1 MLHIAIDA
9 GHYKG
14 TPGRRCLAAL
24 DPSETREWELNRRV
38 ADKLEERLERYDCEV
53 IRVDDKTGET
63 LLDLPERVQAANG
76 WPADVYLSIHHN
88 AGINGG
94 SGGGCVVYTA
104 PGCQAKSKALQKAA
118 YSAVVSRTGL
128 AGNRATP
135 MAESRLYV
143 LQRTAMPA
151 ILIECGFM
159 DSATDVPVILGP
171 YFAEQVAEGLLA
183 ALAEVF
189 GLKEREEEKQ
199 RMKYTKSGNTHIV
212 EIPAKDFAVRL
223 VDRAKKSA
231 YSGNFCN
238 AGFFGNYNE
247 GKDVFTLP
255 VGHTVSTFEAASK
268 WAKHYCEE
276 RGKLTDG
283 RLIYAEPGRTE
294 TTLFIRGG
302 KADMGEVSAPP
313 EGCAYAIA
321 GVPVLRQGRAVSW
334 VEARAQGWEASSLY
348 ATWHIFA
355 GYGKDRSKVTVVALK
370 TTTGNLISSGEGA
383 KKLAALGLTDAI
395 KLDGGGSTILKVSG
409 KTPVS
414 TAGNRRI
421 CTVLTFGGNPYPAPT
436 RTLTKG
442 KRGEDVKWLQ
452 WELNDRGFSCAVDGS
467 FGPGTKEALMAY
479 QVSAGLTPD
488 GSCGPAT
495 RKKLNDCTQNCTR

>member
-1 MLHIAIDA
+1 MLKIAIDA

-38 ADKLEERLERYDCEV
+38 ADKLEALLAGYDCQV
-53 IRVDDKTGET
+53 LRVDDRTGDR
-63 LLDLPERVQAANG
+63 LLGLGDRVAAANG

-104 PGCQAKSKALQKAA
+104 PGCQAKSKALQKAV
-118 YSAVVSRTGL
+118 YGAVVSRTGMV
-128 AGNRATP
+128 GNRATT

-143 LQRTAMPA
+143 LQRTKMPA

-159 DSATDVPVILGP
+159 DSKTDVPVILGP
-171 YFAEQVAEGLLA
+171 YFGSQVADGLLA
-183 ALAEVF
+183 ALVEVF
-189 GLKEREEEKQ
+189 NLSERKEVRE
-199 RMKYTKSGNTHIV
+199 RMRYTKRGNTHVV
-212 EIPAKDFAVRL
+212 EVPVRDFAVRL

-231 YSGNFCN
+231 YSGNYCN

-247 GKDVFTLP
+247 GRDKFTLP
-255 VGHTVSTFEAASK
+255 VGHTVAAMDTDNK
-268 WAKHYCEE
+268 WVNHYCAQ
-276 RGKLTDG
+276 RGKVSGGKLV
-283 RLIYAEPGRTE
+283 YAEPGRTE
-294 TTLFIRGG
+294 TTLFVRGNV
-302 KADMGEVSAPP
+302 ADMGELSAPP

-321 GVPVLRQGRAVSW
+321 GVPVLRQGKAVSW
-334 VEARAQGWEASSLY
+334 ATAKAQGWDASSLY

-355 GYGKDRSKVTVVALK
+355 GYGQDRSRVTVVALR

-383 KKLAALGLTDAI
+383 KKLAALGLREAI
-395 KLDGGGSTILKVSG
+395 KLDGGGSTILRVGG
-409 KTPVS
+409 KTPVC

-421 CTVLTFGGNPYPAPT
+421 CTVLTFGGNPYAVPT
-436 RTLTKG
+436 KTLAKG
-442 KRGEDVKWLQ
+442 NRGEGVRWLQ
-452 WELNDRGFSCAVDGS
+452 WELNDRGFPCSVDGS

-479 QVSAGLTPD
+479 QVSAGLAPD

-495 RKKLNDCTQNCTR
+495 RKALMG

>member
-24 DPSETREWELNRRV
+24 DPAQTGEWELNRRV
-38 ADKLEERLERYDCEV
+38 ADKLEERLERYDCQV

-88 AGINGG
+88 AGIRGG

-104 PGCQAKSKALQKAA
+104 PGCQAKTKALQKAV
-118 YSAVVSRTGL
+118 YGAVVSRTGL
-128 AGNRATP
+128 VGNRATP

-159 DSATDVPVILGP
+159 DSSTDVPVILGP
-171 YFAEQVAEGLLA
+171 YFGSQVSDGLLA
-183 ALAEVF
+183 ALVEVF
-189 GLKEREEEKQ
+189 NLSERKEVRE
-199 RMKYTKSGNTHIV
+199 RMSYTKRGGAHIV
-212 EIPAKDFAVRL
+212 EVPVKDFAVRL
-223 VDRAKKSA
+223 VDKAKKSA
-231 YSGNFCN
+231 YSGNYCN

-247 GKDVFTLP
+247 GRDKFTLP
-255 VGHTVSTFEAASK
+255 VGHTVAAMETDNK
-268 WAKHYCEE
+268 WVNHYCAQ
-276 RGKLTDG
+276 RGKVSGGKLV
-283 RLIYAEPGRTE
+283 YAELGRTE
-294 TTLFIRGG
+294 TTLFVRGNL
-302 KADMGEVSAPP
+302 ADMGEVSAPP

-321 GVPVLRQGRAVSW
+321 GVPVLRQGKAVSW
-334 VEARAQGWEASSLY
+334 ATAKAQGWEASSLY

-355 GYGKDRSKVTVVALK
+355 GYGQDRNKITVVALK

-383 KKLAALGLTDAI
+383 KKLLALGLREAI
-395 KLDGGGSTILKVSG
+395 KLDGGGSTILRAGG
-409 KTPVS
+409 KTPVC

-421 CTVLTFGGNPYPAPT
+421 CTVLTFGGNPYTAPT
-436 RTLTKG
+436 KALVKG
-442 KRGEDVKWLQ
+442 NRGEGVRWLQ
-452 WELNDRGFSCAVDGS
+452 WELNDRGFPCSVDGS
-467 FGPGTKEALMAY
+467 FGLGTKKALMAY
-479 QVSAGLTPD
+479 QVSAGLVPD

-495 RKKLNDCTQNCTR
+495 RKELLK

>member
-1 MLHIAIDA
+1 MLKIAIDA

-24 DPSETREWELNRRV
+24 DPNETREWELNRRV
-38 ADKLEERLERYDCEV
+38 ADKLEELLAGYDCQV
-53 IRVDDKTGET
+53 LRVDDRTGDK
-63 LLDLPERVQAANG
+63 LIDLGDRVAAANG

-88 AGINGG
+88 AGIKGG

-104 PGCQAKSKALQKAA
+104 PGCQAKSKALQKAV
-118 YSAVVSRTGL
+118 YGAVVSRTGL
-128 AGNRATP
+128 VGNRATP

-151 ILIECGFM
+151 VLIECGFM
-159 DSATDVPVILGP
+159 DSKTDVQTILKS
-171 YFAEQVAEGLLA
+171 YFAEQVAEGLLYG
-183 ALAEVF
+183 LREVF
-189 GLKEREEEKQ
+189 GLTERKEEIQ
-199 RMKYTKSGNTHIV
+199 RMKYTKSGSTHVV
-212 EIPAKDFAVRL
+212 EVPAKDFAVRL
-223 VDRAKKSA
+223 VDKAKKSA
-231 YSGNFCN
+231 WTGNYCN

-255 VGHTVSTFEAASK
+255 AGHTVSTFEAASK
-268 WAKHYCEE
+268 WAKYYCAQ

-283 RLIYAEPGRTE
+283 KLVYAEPGKRE
-294 TTLFIRGG
+294 TTLFVRGG
-302 KADMGEVSAPP
+302 KADMGELSAPP
-313 EGCAYAIA
+313 EGCDYAIA
-321 GVPVLRQGRAVSW
+321 GVPVLREGKAVSW
-334 VEARAQGWEASSLY
+334 ATARAQGWEASSLY

-355 GYGKDRSKVTVVALK
+355 GYGKDRSRVIVAAIK

-383 KKLAALGLTDAI
+383 KKLAALGMTDGI
-395 KLDGGGSTILKVSG
+395 KLDGGGSTILTVSG
-409 KTPVS
+409 KTPVA

-421 CTVLTFGGNPYPAPT
+421 CTVLTFGGNPYPVPT

-442 KRGEDVKWLQ
+442 RRGQDVKWLQ
-452 WELNDRGFSCAVDGS
+452 WELNDRGFTCDVDGS
-467 FGPGTKEALMAY
+467 FGPGTRDALMAY

-495 RKKLNDCTQNCTR
+495 RKALMAISIHP